1 MFDSN
6 IRFLAKNQVE
16 IDKCC
21 HELKQMRTD
30 GLSKEQ
36 AIDILEKLRQEYIES
51 NDEEKE
57 DWVLSIMDIVT
68 GFCGAHMKI
77 W

>member
-1 MFDSN
+1 
-6 IRFLAKNQVE
+6 
-16 IDKCC
+16 
-21 HELKQMRTD
+21 MRTD

-57 DWVLSIMDIVT
+57 DWGVVNHGHRDRILQRSHENMVKTKGDLDKVLTCLKFHSLT
-68 GFCGAHMKI
+68 SS
-77 W
+77 